1 MRPNALFN
9 FQLLVISFYLL
20 VSMFCNKL
28 QNIEALLLYLFK
40 FIFHANN
47 QFLDV
52 MIIGFGTHGI
62 DFATD
67 FLGDESEFTSRGLF
81 FLHSLDKIFTMICQT
96 NFLFRNIQF
105 FQIIDNFLSNLFSS
119 IFLISPHSFILSCKR
134 CLM

>member
-67 FLGDESEFTSRGLF
+67 FLGDESVPGPLLSPQSRQNIYNDLPNE
-81 FLHSLDKIFTMICQT
+81 LSL
-96 NFLFRNIQF
+96 
-105 FQIIDNFLSNLFSS
+105 
-119 IFLISPHSFILSCKR
+119 P
-134 CLM
+134 